1 MEKKF
6 VTVKGKKYYIKGDKL
21 DLSQKEITDI
31 AEIKGLDNLTNLK
44 KLDLSWNQIEEI
56 KGLENLTQLEML
68 KLDNNEIKEIKGLG
82 NLTNLQKI
90 TLHNNLIRLPESRLI
105 RLSAQEVVKYC
116 QDKARKEKEE
126 DEMEEETFESAFD
139 AWRSERDLERYFDI
153 NLHASDFD
161 IDEDWGMYKL
171 DEGISIGL
179 FIFMED
185 IFREELRG
193 NKLSQHELIER
204 INEWLRPYLTRG

>member
-1 MEKKF
+1 M
-6 VTVKGKKYYIKGDKL
+6 TVKGKKYYVKGGKL
-21 DLSQKEITDI
+21 DLSEKEITDI
-31 AEIKGLDNLTNLK
+31 AEIKGLDNLTNLQELDLSFNMITEIKGLEKLKDLK
-44 KLDLSWNQIEEI
+44 KLDLSMNPIRPDERH
-56 KGLENLTQLEML
+56 LEFE
-68 KLDNNEIKEIKGLG
+68 
-82 NLTNLQKI
+82 
-90 TLHNNLIRLPESRLI
+90 
-105 RLSAQEVVKYC
+105 SAQDVVKYC
-116 QDKARKEKEE
+116 QGTRKEKGE
-126 DEMEEETFESAFD
+126 DEMEDEMDEATFESAFD
-139 AWRSERDLERYFDI
+139 AWRHERDLERYFDI

-161 IDEDWGMYKL
+161 IDEDWEMYKL